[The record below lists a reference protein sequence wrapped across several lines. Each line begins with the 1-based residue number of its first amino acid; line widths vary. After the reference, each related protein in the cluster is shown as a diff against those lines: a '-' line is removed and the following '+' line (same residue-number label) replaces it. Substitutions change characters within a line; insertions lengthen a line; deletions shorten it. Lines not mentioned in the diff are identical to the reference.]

1 MRPICEQAH
10 LLEDMID
17 PQAPWKTFSRG
28 SAGRSAVSRIR
39 SQLLLLFLLFLVAAG
54 QASLEHVWASDPL
67 PQDSGTL
74 GLQLALRRLS
84 TTARLMHTTA
94 HPDDEDGG
102 MMTLESRGHGN
113 TVLLLTLNRGEGG
126 QNKVGSN
133 LFDVLGVLRTLELT
147 GSDRYY
153 GVEQRFT
160 RVADFGFS
168 KNPDETFEKWHGREA
183 GLADIVRVIRSFRP
197 DVLVSRFQGTDRDG
211 HGNHQA
217 SGILSREAF
226 RAAADPKRFPEQI
239 AEGLLPWQAKKFYFD
254 NVCPFRSNE
263 CSPENYTVKSSTGEK
278 DPLLG
283 MSYAQFAMEGL
294 KHQLSQGAG
303 GWSID
308 AGPHYAFYRLVDSVL
323 PTTTDKDGHEQDF
336 FDGIDTTL
344 PGLATRLGAEEG
356 KVPYLRPELL
366 NLQKAVEDAKK
377 MAADDPLKATVPLL
391 QGLHDAS
398 ALIARLNGEKQLAP
412 IEQRELLGHLRLKRD
427 QFQEAANLAL
437 GLTFTVLVD
446 APTAATPENAFV
458 AVPGQVF
465 SVTVRLRNSSN
476 KALAIRDVGLDL
488 PPGWHAAAT
497 SAKVQNVPAGTESSA
512 QFRVTV
518 PEDAPYTRPYWHRN
532 DPETEGL
539 NTVDDSRYATLPFP
553 PAPLQAHVNY
563 SSGALEG
570 SVHNVGMV
578 SYKDSTG
585 HEQRRALAVAPPFS
599 ISIEPISQVI
609 PVGQHGPRS
618 VKVNVKSGA
627 GGAATAN
634 VRLSAPSGWQVDP
647 AWQRVR
653 LSSFGE
659 VRDCEFKV
667 VPSAG
672 REGRFQIKASLEY
685 QGKVYSEGYT
695 VVTRDDLDT
704 FYYYQPAAQKVN
716 VVDVKVPSDLKIAYI
731 MGAGDDI
738 AEVLRQVGLDV
749 TIIPPEKL
757 ATEDLSRYG
766 TIVLGIRAYDTQKDV
781 AANNKK
787 LLGFASAGGT
797 LVVQYEADIGNFNGG
812 SFTPYP
818 ATLGRGRVSVEEA
831 PIEILAP
838 ENRIFHVPNEISARD
853 FESWVQER
861 GLYFMDK
868 WDEKFTPLL
877 ASHDPGENNLKGG
890 LVVAPFGKGTYI
902 YTGYAFFRQL
912 PAGVA
917 GAVRLYVNLLSA
929 GHETLARR

>member
-1 MRPICEQAH
+1 VEIH
-10 LLEDMID
+10 LLEDMTN
-17 PQAPWKTFSRG
+17 PKALRSTFSRG
-28 SAGRSAVSRIR
+28 FAGRSAGPHLAIR
-39 SQLLLLFLLFLVAAG
+39 LLLLFVLILTAAG
-54 QASLEHVWASDPL
+54 QTGPATMRPSDPL
-67 PQDSGTL
+67 PQDSGTA
-74 GLQLALRRLS
+74 GLPLALRRLS
-84 TTARLMHTTA
+84 TNARLMHTTA

-102 MMTLESRGHGN
+102 MMTLESRGHGDA
-113 TVLLLTLNRGEGG
+113 VLLLTLNRGEGG

-153 GVEQRFT
+153 GVDQRFT

-168 KNPDETFEKWHGREA
+168 KNPDETFQKWHGHEA
-183 GLADIVRVIRSFRP
+183 GLADIVRVIRTFRP

-217 SGILSREAF
+217 SGILSHEAF
-226 RAAADPKRFPEQI
+226 RVAADPKQFPEQI

-263 CSPENYTVKSSTGEK
+263 CPPENYTVRLSTGSK

-283 MSYAQFAMEGL
+283 MTYAQFAMEGL

-308 AGPHYAFYRLVDSVL
+308 GGPHYAFYRLADSVL
-323 PTTTDKDGHEQDF
+323 PATKDKDGHEQDF
-336 FDGIDTTL
+336 FDGIDTTM
-344 PGLATRLGAEEG
+344 PGLAARLGADEA
-356 KVPYLRPELL
+356 KVPYLRPTLL
-366 NLQKAVEDAKK
+366 KLQATVEEAKK
-377 MAADDPLKATVPLL
+377 VAAGDAANAAVPLL
-391 QGLHDAS
+391 QGLHDVNDLMS
-398 ALIARLNGEKQLAP
+398 RLNGEKQLVP
-412 IEQRELLGHLRLKRD
+412 IEQREVLGRLRLKRD

-437 GLTFTVLVD
+437 GLALNVAVD
-446 APTAATPENAFV
+446 APTAVTPEDAFV

-465 SVTVRLRNSSN
+465 GVTVRLRNASN
-476 KALAIRDVGLDL
+476 KPLTIREVGLDL

-497 SAKVQNVPAGTESSA
+497 SPKVQSVPPGQEGTT
-512 QFRVTV
+512 QFRVTA
-518 PEDAPYTRPYWHRN
+518 PEDAAYTRPYWHRN

-539 NTVDDSRYATLPFP
+539 NTVDDARYATLPFP

-563 SSGALEG
+563 SSNAFDG
-570 SVHNVGMV
+570 SVRGVGTV
-578 SYKDSTG
+578 NYKDSSG

-609 PVGQHGPRS
+609 PVGQHGPRL
-618 VKVNVKSGA
+618 VKVEIKSSLA
-627 GGAATAN
+627 GSSAAS
-634 VRLSAPSGWQVDP
+634 VRLSAPSGWQVEP
-647 AWQRVR
+647 ASQRVAFGR
-653 LSSFGE
+653 FGE
-659 VRDCEFKV
+659 VKETEFKV

-672 REGRFQIKASLEY
+672 REARFQLKASLES
-685 QGKVYSEGYT
+685 QGKTYSEGYT
-695 VVTRDDLDT
+695 VVARDDLDT
-704 FYYYQPAAQKVN
+704 FYYYQPAVQRIS
-716 VVDVKVPSDLKIAYI
+716 VVDVKVPSDLKVGYI
-731 MGAGDDI
+731 TGAGDDI
-738 AEVLRQVGLDV
+738 PEVLRQVGLNV
-749 TIIPPEKL
+749 TIIPAEKL

-781 AANNKK
+781 VANNKK
-787 LLGFASAGGT
+787 LLGFVSAGGT
-797 LVVQYEADIGNFNGG
+797 LVVQYETDTGNFNGG

-831 PIEILAP
+831 PVEILAS
-838 ENRIFHVPNEISARD
+838 ENRMFRAPNEISPRD
-853 FESWVQER
+853 FENWVQER
-861 GLYFMDK
+861 GLYFMEK

-877 ASHDPGENNLKGG
+877 ASHDPGESNLKGG

-912 PAGVA
+912 PAGVP

-929 GHETLARR
+929 GHEAAVGR